1 MSKSLLYNDKSEEGE
16 EGEGEENNHF
26 KISEVLPEEE
36 QQVKEKEFIILCLVA

>member
-1 MSKSLLYNDKSEEGE
+1 MSKSLLYNDKSEEEGE
-16 EGEGEENNHF
+16 EGEENNYF